1 LALSQGKEIVSRTF
15 NPIILQLIMAIN
27 LTVILKSKTESIE
40 TFKSLLLD
48 LVQKSTKESAC
59 LQYDLHQSGQEPNT
73 FIFHEVW
80 ENQSG
85 LDHHNQQPY
94 LQSFFENAK
103 LYLQEAPIIYKTNKL
118 S

>member
-1 LALSQGKEIVSRTF
+1 MT
-15 NPIILQLIMAIN
+15 IN
-27 LTVILKSKTESIE
+27 LTVILKVKAENIE
-40 TFKSLLLD
+40 TFKTLLLD
-48 LVQKSTKESAC
+48 LVQKSKKEAAC
-59 LQYDLHQSGQEPNT
+59 LQYDLHQSDKEPNT

-85 LDHHNQQPY
+85 LDHHNQQSY

-118 S
+118 A